1 MRHGKSPRSAA
12 REARFRFPGNSHRY
26 ATHVMSPFAA
36 PTFLAPSPSILL
48 IRLSS
53 RRHWNA
59 PSRRHPLEY
68 CGALKPS
75 RLGQIDAKSVAFP
88 LVAPRHFG
96 AGVTEALLNVGFFDL
111 GGTGKTGAQGIP
123 CRVNVFDETRF

>member
-1 MRHGKSPRSAA
+1 
-12 REARFRFPGNSHRY
+12 
-26 ATHVMSPFAA
+26 
-36 PTFLAPSPSILL
+36 L

-75 RLGQIDAKSVAFP
+75 RLGQIDAESVAFP

-111 GGTGKTGAQGIP
+111 GGTGKTGAQGYLAGLTYLMRHDFEQNQ
-123 CRVNVFDETRF
+123 CVATVSDLSVLTLNMRLGSQY